1 MTPHTPF
8 SVSVVIPTYKGKA
21 LLARFLPSVV
31 TALHTYTTATGA
43 PVEIL
48 VVDDGSQDDTVDW
61 LTATAFDFVRVLA
74 LPVNRGFAPTCNQG
88 FAAAR
93 HDLIW
98 LLNNDIEVTPDAL
111 FPLVEHFSTPTVFAV
126 ASRAQR
132 LGRDAIDGAGRLG
145 RCVRGYWKVFE
156 GYDVFPAEM
165 PPGAILPTF
174 AASGGYSLFDAAKLR
189 ALGGFE
195 ELLAPFYWEDIEL
208 CYRAWKR
215 GWEVR
220 YEPRSLVFHQSS
232 ATIRSRF
239 EARAIEVTSA
249 RNRLLMH
256 WIHLHDPRWWL
267 AHLAMTGLLLLAD
280 VVTRRGYWE
289 AFRQAWACRRVAFR
303 RRREEQ
309 SHCRRTDRE
318 VAAIFAAVR
327 QRPYVQTFR
336 SPAEEM
342 ALRAAWARASDFR
355 AGAADDEAAAGS
367 PFRKGA
373 LTDDLGTE

>member
-1 MTPHTPF
+1 MVTPRKPF
-8 SVSVVIPTYKGKA
+8 SVSVVIPTYNGKA

-31 TALHTYTTATGA
+31 TALRNYTAATGA

-48 VVDDGSQDDTVDW
+48 VVDDGSQDDTVEW
-61 LTATAFDFVRVLA
+61 LTAVAFDFVRVIA
-74 LPVNRGFAPTCNQG
+74 LSVNRGFAPTCNRG
-88 FAAAR
+88 FAAAH

-98 LLNNDIEVTPDAL
+98 LLNNDIQVTPDAL

-126 ASRAQR
+126 ASRALR
-132 LGRDAIDGAGRLG
+132 LGSDAIDGAGRLG

-156 GYDVFPAEM
+156 GYDVFPDEM
-165 PPGAILPTF
+165 PPEAILPTF
-174 AASGGYSLFDAAKLR
+174 VASGGYSLFDAAKLR

-195 ELLAPFYWEDIEL
+195 ELLAPFYWEDVEL

-232 ATIRSRF
+232 ATIKACF
-239 EARAIEVTSA
+239 EARTIEVAAT
-249 RNRLLMH
+249 RNRMLMH
-256 WIHLHDPRWWL
+256 WIHLHDTRWWL

-280 VVTRRGYWE
+280 IVTQRGYWQ
-289 AFRQAWACRRVAFR
+289 AFRQAWAYRQLAFQ

-309 SHCRRTDRE
+309 AHCRRTDRE
-318 VAAIFAAVR
+318 VAAIFATVR
-327 QRPYVQTFR
+327 QRHYVKTFC

-342 ALRAAWARASDFR
+342 ALRAAWRKSHLR
-355 AGAADDEAAAGS
+355 TGTTNNKAA
-367 PFRKGA
+367 
-373 LTDDLGTE
+373 T